1 VEAPDGA
8 SPPGRL
14 VRNAHARI
22 KALSAIQP
30 PPRDCPMLK
39 RYQCSFLF
47 RKRSDHDSI
56 FAVID
61 AGATVPAH
69 VRRCPSEAS
78 ISNGRSA
85 MQPIESQS
93 QDRTIHLVS
102 LVGSLVLFM
111 SPWVLGYSATT
122 AAVWSAWASGIV
134 IAVISLIALLQ
145 LYEWEEWVNGAV
157 GLWAVAAPFVFGF
170 TSDRAATFAHISV
183 GGAIVALSAYE
194 VFRMHHVGVQ
204 TAP

>member
-1 VEAPDGA
+1 
-8 SPPGRL
+8 
-14 VRNAHARI
+14 
-22 KALSAIQP
+22 
-30 PPRDCPMLK
+30 
-39 RYQCSFLF
+39 
-47 RKRSDHDSI
+47 
-56 FAVID
+56 
-61 AGATVPAH
+61 
-69 VRRCPSEAS
+69 
-78 ISNGRSA
+78 
-85 MQPIESQS
+85 MQRIESQS

-157 GLWAVAAPFVFGF
+157 GLWAVGAPFVFGF
-170 TSDRAATFAHISV
+170 TGDRAATFSHVIV
-183 GGAIVALSAYE
+183 GGAILVLAAYE
-194 VFRMHHVGVQ
+194 VFRIHHVGVQ